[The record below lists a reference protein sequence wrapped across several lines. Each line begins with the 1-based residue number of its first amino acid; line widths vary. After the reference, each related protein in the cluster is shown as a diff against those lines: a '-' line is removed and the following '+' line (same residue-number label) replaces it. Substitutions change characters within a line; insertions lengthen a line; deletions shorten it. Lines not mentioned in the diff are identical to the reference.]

1 MPEFMDLAA
10 LEARANTPPAPLMM
24 GAPAA
29 TAPSHGLHPGSGNL
43 TSSSSS
49 SGGNGNTSEGG
60 SASGGGGADIDQ
72 RAMPMLF
79 GVAGA
84 GDGVMANWMGG
95 LLGPSTPADASPLV
109 PAPPPPRPQPPQGA
123 PTPKQPQPRKHK
135 QPFNQSSSTSVAV
148 NDTAMAAAAAAATAM
163 ALPIAGAANALGRGV
178 GPRRV
183 LVLLDMNG
191 TLLLRL
197 KGKLGRE
204 KPSFAH
210 AGLQYYLRRG
220 VVDLVASL
228 RSHPHCELA
237 FYTSMR
243 ESNAL
248 PAVLAITSGAHVE
261 IYDRDYNKADKE
273 EGVESWDTMRDLAK
287 IWSTEGKVGYGFGPH
302 NTIMV
307 DDSARKMRHAPR
319 NLVQVPE
326 FKHAEH
332 MRDGTMTALHAHL
345 QVMLDDFGESFELD
359 GPESMMDV
367 RSWCDANP
375 PTYPPPP
382 MVASS
387 HASDSS
393 KATAGA
399 PSELE
404 K

>member
-1 MPEFMDLAA
+1 V
-10 LEARANTPPAPLMM
+10 
-24 GAPAA
+24 
-29 TAPSHGLHPGSGNL
+29 
-43 TSSSSS
+43 
-49 SGGNGNTSEGG
+49 GG
-60 SASGGGGADIDQ
+60 
-72 RAMPMLF
+72 
-79 GVAGA
+79 
-84 GDGVMANWMGG
+84 
-95 LLGPSTPADASPLV
+95 
-109 PAPPPPRPQPPQGA
+109 
-123 PTPKQPQPRKHK
+123 HK
-135 QPFNQSSSTSVAV
+135 R
-148 NDTAMAAAAAAATAM
+148 
-163 ALPIAGAANALGRGV
+163 I
-178 GPRRV
+178 

-228 RSHPHCELA
+228 RNHPHCELA

-261 IYDRDYNKADKE
+261 IYDREYNKADRE
-273 EGVESWDTMRDLAK
+273 EGTESWDTMRDLTK
-287 IWSTEGKVGYGFGPH
+287 IWTTEGKVGYGFGPH

-345 QVMLDDFGESFELD
+345 QAMLDDFGESFGLD
-359 GPESMMDV
+359 GPDSVMDV
-367 RSWCDANP
+367 RGWCDANP
-375 PTYPPPP
+375 PSYPPPP
-382 MVASS
+382 MPASS
-387 HASDSS
+387 HAPGS
-393 KATAGA
+393 AGV